1 MPSFVPERVQDQL
14 HRRQPSLRTPEEVI
28 RLRDYKIIRIFPVNM
43 AGFFQGGNK
52 LRKPTQEEIIKFCH
66 ANTVIDF
73 LEVEVVPTPD
83 GEARLELCAD
93 SRHANLYSMAHGG
106 VLTTMA
112 DTAMGAKCLAL
123 GKKVVTISLTMEFM
137 HATMTGTKIMTNAK
151 VLHDGRQTMV
161 CECEIIDAQ
170 GKLHAKASATF
181 FVTGLFD

>member
-1 MPSFVPERVQDQL
+1 MQ
-14 HRRQPSLRTPEEVI
+14 
-28 RLRDYKIIRIFPVNM
+28 
-43 AGFFQGGNK
+43 
-52 LRKPTQEEIIKFCH
+52 KPTQEQIIEFYH
-66 ANTVIDF
+66 ANTIIDF

-123 GKKVVTISLTMEFM
+123 NKKVVTISMNIQFM
-137 HATMTGTKIMTNAK
+137 HAIMTGTRIMTDAK

-161 CECEIIDAQ
+161 CECRIVDAQ
-170 GKLHAKASATF
+170 GKLYATATATF
-181 FVTGLFD
+181 FVIGTLFEDAI

>member
-1 MPSFVPERVQDQL
+1 M
-14 HRRQPSLRTPEEVI
+14 
-28 RLRDYKIIRIFPVNM
+28 
-43 AGFFQGGNK
+43 
-52 LRKPTQEEIIKFCH
+52 RKPTQEQIIEFCH

-83 GEARLELCAD
+83 GEDRLELSVD

-123 GKKVVTISLTMEFM
+123 NKRVVTISLTIEFM
-137 HATMTGTKIMTNAK
+137 HAIMTGTRIITDAA

-161 CECEIIDAQ
+161 CECRLVDAA
-170 GKLHAKASATF
+170 GKLYAKSSATF
-181 FVTGLFD
+181 FVTGLLTDEET

>member
-1 MPSFVPERVQDQL
+1 M
-14 HRRQPSLRTPEEVI
+14 
-28 RLRDYKIIRIFPVNM
+28 
-43 AGFFQGGNK
+43 
-52 LRKPTQEEIIKFCH
+52 RKPTQEEIIKFCH

-123 GKKVVTISLTMEFM
+123 SKKVVTISLTIEFM
-137 HATMTGTKIMTNAK
+137 HSVMINTPRIFTDAK

-161 CECEIIDAQ
+161 CECKILDEA
-170 GKLHAKASATF
+170 GKLYAKANATF
-181 FVTGLFD
+181 FVTGLLD

>member
-1 MPSFVPERVQDQL
+1 M
-14 HRRQPSLRTPEEVI
+14 
-28 RLRDYKIIRIFPVNM
+28 
-43 AGFFQGGNK
+43 
-52 LRKPTQEEIIKFCH
+52 RKPTQEEIIKFCH

-123 GKKVVTISLTMEFM
+123 SKKVVTISLTIEFM
-137 HATMTGTKIMTNAK
+137 HSVMINTPRIFTDAK
-151 VLHDGRQTMV
+151 VLHDGRKTMV
-161 CECEIIDAQ
+161 CECNIVDAK
-170 GKLHAKASATF
+170 GKLYAKASATF
-181 FVTGLFD
+181 FVTGLLD

>member
-1 MPSFVPERVQDQL
+1 M
-14 HRRQPSLRTPEEVI
+14 
-28 RLRDYKIIRIFPVNM
+28 
-43 AGFFQGGNK
+43 
-52 LRKPTQEEIIKFCH
+52 RKPTQEQIIKFCH

-93 SRHANLYSMAHGG
+93 SRHANLYSMTHGG

-123 GKKVVTISLTMEFM
+123 NKRVVTISLTIEFM
-137 HATMTGTKIMTNAK
+137 HAIMTGTRIMTDAA

-161 CECEIIDAQ
+161 CECRIVDAA
-170 GKLHAKASATF
+170 GKLYAKSSATF
-181 FVTGLFD
+181 FVTGVLNDEET